1 MQCEYVKLG
10 SQETHIQKQVDI
22 ESFWGTNKESVIG
35 TYLPIY
41 LDMDKEVCV
50 CVSVKH
56 RHWERERE
64 RERESVFG

>member
-41 LDMDKEVCV
+41 PDMDKEVCV

-56 RHWERERE
+56 RH
-64 RERESVFG
+64 